1 MSEHDFEEPLS
12 ESLEEAHYW
21 WSISNIVDLIDTYG
35 YTKVLMDIDKTI
47 RAQDLEVE
55 LKQSVTED

>member
-1 MSEHDFEEPLS
+1 MDERNY
-12 ESLEEAHYW
+12 EEAHYW
-21 WSISNIVDLIDTYG
+21 WTISNIVDLIDMYG
-35 YTKVLMDIDKTI
+35 YTKVLMDIDKTL

>member
-1 MSEHDFEEPLS
+1 MSEHDF
-12 ESLEEAHYW
+12 EEAHYW

-35 YTKVLMDIDKTI
+35 YTKILMDIDKTL

-55 LKQSVTED
+55 LKQIVTED